1 MKRFDNKV
9 VIVTGG
15 GSGIGQATALQFA
28 SEGANVVIGNRNE
41 SKGQATVK
49 QISDAGGTASFIRTD
64 VSQEVDVKNLI
75 DHAVSEYGGLHFAFN
90 NAGTEGDTA
99 TTIEDTEKNFN
110 RNFDVNVKG
119 LWLSMKYEIEYMLE
133 NGGGAIVNTASIA
146 GLIGFPQHGMY
157 TASKHAVL
165 GLTKSAALEYGAQGI
180 RINAVSPG
188 TIQTE
193 MLDRFAGETKEEQQK
208 TKDYL
213 KSMHPIGR
221 IGEPKEIA
229 GAVLWLCS
237 EEASFMLGQSIT
249 VDGGFSAI
257 ERHSKTP
264 KTVAPINTGQYLI

>member
-1 MKRFDNKV
+1 MKRFNNKV
-9 VIVTGG
+9 VVVTGG
-15 GSGIGQATALQFA
+15 GSGIGKATALQFA

-41 SKGQATVK
+41 SKGQETVK
-49 QISDAGGTASFIRTD
+49 QISDAGETASFIRTD
-64 VSQEVDVKNLI
+64 VTKEADVKNLI
-75 DHAVSEYGGLHFAFN
+75 NHAVSEYGGLHFAFN

-99 TTIEDTEKNFN
+99 TIVDDTEKNFN
-110 RNFDVNVKG
+110 RVFDVNVKG
-119 LWLSMKYEIEYMLE
+119 LWLSMKYEIEYMLK

-165 GLTKSAALEYGAQGI
+165 GLTKSAALEYGAKGI

-188 TIQTE
+188 SIKSE
-193 MLDRFAGETKEEQQK
+193 MLDRFAGETEKERQK
-208 TKDYL
+208 TMEYL
-213 KSMHPIGR
+213 KSLHPIGR

-249 VDGGFSAI
+249 VDGGFTAI
-257 ERHSKTP
+257 
-264 KTVAPINTGQYLI
+264 